1 MHRKAPTRSD
11 RSSWRR
17 RLEAAIQLLA
27 LIFFVALG
35 FAIYQKVS
43 QRQTAASGP
52 STHGPIEAQSNSV
65 APSETRPR
73 DGELT
78 AASPN
83 EQTPVTA
90 LPGETRPSEGEPST
104 VGSSKSVP
112 DNAPPGDAKQGE
124 EGPSTTAA
132 TKPAPDSAP
141 PSDAKQGEEGP
152 STTAT
157 ITPEPKAALL
167 SPASLECA
175 TGSPTSWE
183 FANVVLIDS
192 TSSRTSSLV
201 TSCRINPVID
211 GPASCQN
218 TVIVGVG
225 VASSKGINATES
237 ARALRRGT
245 NLASALKKDL
255 QARCTT
261 NVTVAAYVLNL
272 GRYSDEQQRDEPDQ
286 RKVIALVATGLDD
299 ADKAA
304 MEAVATYTKS
314 DHMITHYPIC
324 ELYKLDNADQPT
336 RVPTQRKMCDD
347 QSASTASQQ

>member
-1 MHRKAPTRSD
+1 MPRKATTRSD

-17 RLEAAIQLLA
+17 RMETAIQLVA
-27 LIFFVALG
+27 LMFFIVLG

-43 QRQTAASGP
+43 LRQTAASGP
-52 STHGPIEAQSNSV
+52 STHSPIEARSNSV

-73 DGELT
+73 EGELT

-83 EQTPVTA
+83 EQTAATA
-90 LPGETRPSEGEPST
+90 LPGETRTSEEEPGT
-104 VGSSKSVP
+104 VGSSKSAP
-112 DNAPPGDAKQGE
+112 DDAPPGDAKQRQ
-124 EGPSTTAA
+124 EGPSTTA
-132 TKPAPDSAP
+132 TIESTPDGVP
-141 PSDAKQGEEGP
+141 PSDAKQGEEAP

-157 ITPEPKAALL
+157 ITPEPKVSLL

-192 TSSRTSSLV
+192 TSSRASSLV
-201 TSCRINPVID
+201 TSCRISPVID
-211 GPASCQN
+211 GPVACQN

-255 QARCTT
+255 QARCTA
-261 NVTVAAYVLNL
+261 NVTIAAYVLNL

-286 RKVIALVATGLDD
+286 RKVIALVATGADD
-299 ADKAA
+299 ADKSARDAA
-304 MEAVATYTKS
+304 AAYTKS
-314 DHMITHYPIC
+314 DPMITHYPIC

-336 RVPTQRKMCDD
+336 PVPTQRKICDD

>member
-1 MHRKAPTRSD
+1 MPRKAPTRSD

-52 STHGPIEAQSNSV
+52 STRGPIEAQSNSV

-73 DGELT
+73 ERELT

-83 EQTPVTA
+83 EQIPVTA
-90 LPGETRPSEGEPST
+90 LPGQTRPSEGEPST
-104 VGSSKSVP
+104 VGSSKSAP

-124 EGPSTTAA
+124 EGLSTTAA
-132 TKPAPDSAP
+132 IKPAPDGAP
-141 PSDAKQGEEGP
+141 PNDAKQGEEGQ

-157 ITPEPKAALL
+157 IAPEPKAALL

-175 TGSPTSWE
+175 TGSPPCWE

-201 TSCRINPVID
+201 TSCRISPVID

-225 VASSKGINATES
+225 VASSKGINATDS
-237 ARALRRGT
+237 AR
-245 NLASALKKDL
+245 
-255 QARCTT
+255 
-261 NVTVAAYVLNL
+261 
-272 GRYSDEQQRDEPDQ
+272 
-286 RKVIALVATGLDD
+286 
-299 ADKAA
+299 
-304 MEAVATYTKS
+304 
-314 DHMITHYPIC
+314 
-324 ELYKLDNADQPT
+324 
-336 RVPTQRKMCDD
+336 
-347 QSASTASQQ
+347 